1 AIFNMIPI
9 PPLDGSG
16 VLMGFLSEEAAEKYD
31 RIRPYGFLIII
42 GLFFFGFLNLIFRPI
57 YILIATIAVA

>member
-1 AIFNMIPI
+1 MIPI

-31 RIRPYGFLIII
+31 RIRPYGFFIII
-42 GLFFFGFLNLIFRPI
+42 GLFFIGFFNLIFRPI
-57 YILIATIAVA
+57 YIIIATIALA